1 MSKKYILILLV
12 IVVVLAIVGII
23 YWQANK
29 KAASLWDD
37 PVKVFNVEAPASFSD
52 YQKDRLADKITE
64 AKTLYE
70 TKKGETWTWIIMAN
84 MYKFAEDYDSAIG
97 AYEKV
102 LSIQPLEVIS
112 MGNLAHIYEKY
123 QPNYEKAEYYYKRL
137 LEATPGVPSYNIDYA
152 KFCDNKLGS
161 QEKAEEAYLNGLQNT
176 DNNPDM
182 LIAVIRFYQSRN
194 NTEKVSEYSKL
205 LLELNPDNEL
215 YKQDFGTLVK

>member
-1 MSKKYILILLV
+1 MPKKNILILLV
-12 IVVVLAIVGII
+12 IVVVLAFAGII

-29 KAASLWDD
+29 KSVSVWDD
-37 PVKVFNVEAPASFSD
+37 PIKVFNVIAPASFND
-52 YQKDRLADKITE
+52 YQKERLAEKINE

-70 TKKGETWTWIIMAN
+70 TKKGETWTWIVIAN
-84 MYKFAEDYDSAIG
+84 MYKFTEDYGRAIG

-102 LSIQPLEVIS
+102 LSIQPVEIIS

-137 LEATPGVPSYNIDYA
+137 LDASPTVPSYHMDYA
-152 KFCDNKLGS
+152 KFCDNKLGD
-161 QEKAEEAYLNGLQNT
+161 QAKAETAYLDGLQKT

-182 LIAVIRFYQSRN
+182 LVAIIRFYQSKN
-194 NTEKVSEYSKL
+194 NTEKISQYSKL

-215 YKQDFGTLVK
+215 YKQDFGDLAK